1 MKFYSFSINMVFNIF
16 NEMIVTVE
24 YFFRVGE
31 REYVVININ
40 FRLLEFIIFIGRS
53 GIGKIICCLY
63 RLWKKFYVYWEKV
76 EQVGSSLLVK
86 QIWLKRRLE
95 VEFEKEG
102 LGGEEEEE
110 EEEEEDDDEEQ
121 EGFIEVEI
129 VESIDEEQESDVC
142 VGGVSG
148 ELGGFG

>member
-1 MKFYSFSINMVFNIF
+1 MEDIEVEKSREYVNFEYFFLVSVVEIEYNIMKFYSFSINMVFNIF

-76 EQVGSSLLVK
+76 E
-86 QIWLKRRLE
+86 
-95 VEFEKEG
+95 
-102 LGGEEEEE
+102 
-110 EEEEEDDDEEQ
+110 
-121 EGFIEVEI
+121 
-129 VESIDEEQESDVC
+129 
-142 VGGVSG
+142 
-148 ELGGFG
+148 